1 MIFGV
6 STLGCPGLPLIEVGA
21 LLRRHRVSA
30 VQLRCA
36 SDEPVNVGLSPAARR
51 TAREQLESSGLTLLG
66 LATYVRLSSG
76 ADGFDE
82 HLRLALDL
90 GAPALRLM
98 PGDGPVSA
106 AAAALSAVAA
116 RASGSGVRLLV
127 ETHDAFLRG
136 SELAALLDA
145 AGTSAGAIW
154 DALHP
159 WRAGE
164 APAETFA
171 ALRPW
176 LAEIQIKD
184 VAAPDRRTP
193 LVPGRGS
200 VPCREVLAL
209 ARAGGFDGPVVLEHE
224 ARWYPGA
231 APIDDAIE
239 GALALTEVY
248 L

>member
-6 STLGCPGLPLIEVGA
+6 STLGCPGLPLPEVGA
-21 LLRRHRVSA
+21 LLRRHGVSA

-36 SDEPVNVGLSPAARR
+36 ADEPVHVGMSPSARR
-51 TAREQLESSGLTLLG
+51 QARDQLESDGLTLLG

-106 AAAALSAVAA
+106 AAEALSAAAA
-116 RASGSGVRLLV
+116 RAAGSGVRLLV

-136 SELAALLDA
+136 SEVAALLSPLS
-145 AGTSAGAIW
+145 SAGAIW

-164 APAETFA
+164 TPAETLA
-171 ALRPW
+171 ALGPW

-200 VPCREVLAL
+200 VPCREVLTL
-209 ARAGGFDGPVVLEHE
+209 ARAAGFDGPVVLEHE

-231 APIDDAIE
+231 APIDDAID
-239 GALALTEVY
+239 GALQLTSVY

>member
-6 STLGCPGLPLIEVGA
+6 STLGCPGLPLREVGA
-21 LLRRHRVSA
+21 LLRRHGVSA

-36 SDEPVNVGLSPAARR
+36 SDEPVNVAMPASARR
-51 TAREQLESSGLTLLG
+51 RARGDLSELTLLG

-98 PGDGPVSA
+98 PGDGPVGA
-106 AAAALSAVAA
+106 AAEALTAVAA
-116 RASGSGVRLLV
+116 RAAGSGVRLLV

-136 SELAALLDA
+136 ADLAALLTAADA
-145 AGTSAGAIW
+145 GPSVGAIW

-164 APAETFA
+164 APVDTFR
-171 ALRPW
+171 ALQPW
-176 LAEIQIKD
+176 LAEVQVKD
-184 VAAPDRRTP
+184 VAAPDQRTP
-193 LVPGRGS
+193 LVPGDGN

-224 ARWYPGA
+224 ARWYADA

-239 GALALTEVY
+239 GALALTSVY